1 MNTMKKYLVL
11 LSMILCMWCVPQV
24 AQAQCPMCKAAV
36 TTGSNYGAKE
46 NKLVAGLNS
55 GILYLFLLPYGSIML
70 LGTVLV
76 IHYRRNKRRNGQELS
91 ETTVADV
98 IGDHQAPSNDGAGAI
113 S

>member
-1 MNTMKKYLVL
+1 MKKYLGML
-11 LSMILCMWCVPQV
+11 LLVVGLALAPQV

-46 NKLVAGLNS
+46 SKLVAGLNA
-55 GILYLFLLPYGSIML
+55 GILYLFLLPYGSLML
-70 LGTVLV
+70 LGVVLV
-76 IHYRRNKRRNGQELS
+76 VNHRRNKRRNGQELS

-98 IGDHQAPSNDGAGAI
+98 IGDHRVGGATGN